1 MLWLTATLM
10 LFISCVVQANP
21 VDRWFL
27 SRSEYRE
34 TVEVHKAEGVET
46 IHPEG
51 RVCVYINHA
60 RPGWEIS
67 VPVGRFYVCPNT
79 LGVSNG

>member
-1 MLWLTATLM
+1 MRVSAALM
-10 LFISCVVQANP
+10 LFISCVVQASP

-27 SRSEYRE
+27 SRSEYRDD
-34 TVEVHKAEGVET
+34 
-46 IHPEG
+46 G

-79 LGVSNG
+79 LGVK